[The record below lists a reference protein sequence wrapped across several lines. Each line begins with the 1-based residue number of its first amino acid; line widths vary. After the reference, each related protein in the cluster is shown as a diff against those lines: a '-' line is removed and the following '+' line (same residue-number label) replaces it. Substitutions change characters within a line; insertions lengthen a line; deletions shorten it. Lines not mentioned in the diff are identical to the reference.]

1 MFFSFTKIYYLA
13 SKALQN
19 KHKNMET
26 DDKPLKIIMLGSGNV
41 ATQIALALKKDGYD
55 IFQVWSRTKKHAEEL
70 AGKVFSNYITDI
82 GYLYK
87 EADLYIISVS
97 DDAIEETAK
106 QAKFTNQMVVHTAG
120 SLDMDVLKPYT
131 RNYGVLYPLQ
141 TLSKM
146 RNMDLSE
153 SPLCIEANN
162 KSNYKFLQEVAE
174 DISKNV
180 YKIDSKERLSLHI
193 AAVYACNFVN
203 HMYAMAEEII
213 SQHQLNWELL
223 HPLIQETAEKIKY
236 SKPSRAQ
243 TGPAVRK
250 DKSTLDKHLNFLTG
264 NEKLQKLYSFVSDS
278 IWEYNKNKE
287 EDDPMIAF

>member
-1 MFFSFTKIYYLA
+1 
-13 SKALQN
+13 
-19 KHKNMET
+19 
-26 DDKPLKIIMLGSGNV
+26 
-41 ATQIALALKKDGYD
+41 
-55 IFQVWSRTKKHAEEL
+55 
-70 AGKVFSNYITDI
+70 
-82 GYLYK
+82 
-87 EADLYIISVS
+87 
-97 DDAIEETAK
+97 
-106 QAKFTNQMVVHTAG
+106 
-120 SLDMDVLKPYT
+120 
-131 RNYGVLYPLQ
+131 
-141 TLSKM
+141 
-146 RNMDLSE
+146 MDLSE

-162 KSNYKFLQEVAE
+162 ESNYKFLQEVAE